1 MMIDPDL
8 ELQMILDEEAEFE
21 RQEREFMQLDER
33 MQMAVMLDRED
44 DPDEAER
51 LFAAFMEAETDE
63 EIRHALAEMF
73 PEAHRQ

>member
-1 MMIDPDL
+1 MIDPDL
-8 ELQMILDEEAEFE
+8 ELQKILAEDAELE
-21 RQEREFMQLDER
+21 RQDREFMQLEER
-33 MQMAVMLDRED
+33 MQMAVVLDRED